1 MIFDYGVQKFNVLA
15 EGYSRVME
23 NSFMKQGPEME
34 HLRLSCMAC
43 YRGTGFLPLLEVGDP
58 SVQLIL

>member
-23 NSFMKQGPEME
+23 NSFMKQGPEVE
-34 HLRLSCMAC
+34 HLRLS
-43 YRGTGFLPLLEVGDP
+43 RFDR
-58 SVQLIL
+58 

>member
-23 NSFMKQGPEME
+23 NGFMEQGPEMKY
-34 HLRLSCMAC
+34 LGLSC
-43 YRGTGFLPLLEVGDP
+43 FD
-58 SVQLIL
+58 